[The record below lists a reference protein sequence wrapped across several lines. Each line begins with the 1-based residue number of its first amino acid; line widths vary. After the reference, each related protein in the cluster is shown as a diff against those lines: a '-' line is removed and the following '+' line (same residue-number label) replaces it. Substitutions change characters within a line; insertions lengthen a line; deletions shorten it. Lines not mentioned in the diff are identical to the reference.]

1 MKTVQVNDKKFSLYI
16 SENEIKEQV
25 KKVAADMNEELAGK
39 KPLFLVVLNGAFMFA
54 ADLLREIDIPC
65 EVSFVRVSSYEGT
78 TTTGKVKQL
87 IGLNE
92 NIEGRTLV
100 IVEDIIDS
108 GITMREMLRMLN
120 EKNPADVRVASL
132 FVKPGNLQV
141 ELDIHYRCFD
151 IANDFIVGYGLDYD
165 QEGRNLPDI
174 YKILE

>member
-1 MKTVQVNDKKFSLYI
+1 MKNVQVKDKEFSLYI
-16 SENEIKEQV
+16 SGEKIKKQV
-25 KKVAADMNEELAGK
+25 KRVATAINEELAEK
-39 KPLFLVVLNGAFMFA
+39 RPLFLVVLNGAFMFA

-78 TTTGKVKQL
+78 SSTGNIKEL

-108 GITMREMLRMLN
+108 GITMREMLRMLK

-132 FVKPGNLQV
+132 FVKPDNLKV
-141 ELDIHYRCFD
+141 DLDIHYRCFD

-174 YKILE
+174 YQIVE

>member
-1 MKTVQVNDKKFSLYI
+1 
-16 SENEIKEQV
+16 
-25 KKVAADMNEELAGK
+25 MNEELAGK

-108 GITMREMLRMLN
+108 GITMREMLRMLK

>member
-1 MKTVQVNDKKFSLYI
+1 MKNVQVKDKEFSLYI
-16 SENEIKEQV
+16 SGEKIKKQV
-25 KKVAADMNEELAGK
+25 KRVATAINEELAEK
-39 KPLFLVVLNGAFMFA
+39 RPLFLVVLNGAFMFA

-78 TTTGKVKQL
+78 SSTGNIKEL

-92 NIEGRTLV
+92 NIEGRNLV

-108 GITMREMLRMLN
+108 GITMREMLRMLK

-132 FVKPGNLQV
+132 FVKPDNLKV
-141 ELDIHYRCFD
+141 DLDIHYRCFD

-174 YKILE
+174 YQIVE

>member
-1 MKTVQVNDKKFSLYI
+1 MKTVQVGDRRFSLDI
-16 SENEIKEQV
+16 PSEKIKEQV
-25 KKVAADMNEELAGK
+25 KLVAAAINKDLAGK

-54 ADLLREIDIPC
+54 ADLLREIEIPC

-78 TTTGKVKQL
+78 SSTGKVKEL

-100 IVEDIIDS
+100 VVEDIIDS
-108 GITMREMLRMLN
+108 GITMREMLRMLC

-174 YKILE
+174 YRVCE

>member
-1 MKTVQVNDKKFSLYI
+1 
-16 SENEIKEQV
+16 
-25 KKVAADMNEELAGK
+25 MNEELAGK

>member
-1 MKTVQVNDKKFSLYI
+1 MKIVQVGDKKFSLHI
-16 SENEIKEQV
+16 SEEKIKEQV
-25 KKVAADMNEELAGK
+25 KLAAAAINKDLAGK

-54 ADLLREIDIPC
+54 ADLLREIEIPC

-78 TTTGKVKQL
+78 SSTGNVKEL

-92 NIEGRTLV
+92 DIEGRTLV
-100 IVEDIIDS
+100 VVEDIIDS
-108 GITMREMLRMLN
+108 GITMREMLRMLKD
-120 EKNPADVRVASL
+120 KNPADVRVASL
-132 FVKPGNLQV
+132 FVKPDNLQV

-165 QEGRNLPDI
+165 QEGRNLSDI

>member
-1 MKTVQVNDKKFSLYI
+1 MKIVQVGDKKFSLHI
-16 SENEIKEQV
+16 SEEKIKEQV
-25 KKVAADMNEELAGK
+25 KLAAAAINKDLAGK

-54 ADLLREIDIPC
+54 ADLLREIEIPC

-78 TTTGKVKQL
+78 SSTGNVKEL

-92 NIEGRTLV
+92 DIEGRTLV
-100 IVEDIIDS
+100 VVEDIIDS
-108 GITMREMLRMLN
+108 GITMREMLRMLG
-120 EKNPADVRVASL
+120 EKNPADIRVASL
-132 FVKPGNLQV
+132 FVKPDNLQV

-165 QEGRNLPDI
+165 QEGRNLSDI

>member
-25 KKVAADMNEELAGK
+25 KKVATAMNEELAGK

-78 TTTGKVKQL
+78 TTTGKVKEL
-87 IGLNE
+87 IGLSE

-100 IVEDIIDS
+100 VVEDIIDS
-108 GITMREMLRMLN
+108 GITMREMLRMLK
-120 EKNPADVRVASL
+120 EKNPADIRVASL
-132 FVKPGNLQV
+132 FVKPDNLQV

-165 QEGRNLPDI
+165 QEGRNLSDI

>member
-1 MKTVQVNDKKFSLYI
+1 MND
-16 SENEIKEQV
+16 
-25 KKVAADMNEELAGK
+25 ELAGK

-54 ADLLREIDIPC
+54 ADLLREIHIPC

-78 TTTGKVKQL
+78 TTTGNVKQL

-100 IVEDIIDS
+100 VVEDIIDS

-132 FVKPGNLQV
+132 FVKPDNLQV
-141 ELDIHYRCFD
+141 ELDIHYHCFD

-165 QEGRNLPDI
+165 QEGRNLSDI

>member
-1 MKTVQVNDKKFSLYI
+1 MKIVQVGDKKFSLHI
-16 SENEIKEQV
+16 SEEKIKEQV
-25 KKVAADMNEELAGK
+25 KLAAAAINKDLAGK

-54 ADLLREIDIPC
+54 ADLLREIEIPC

-78 TTTGKVKQL
+78 SSTGNVKEL

-92 NIEGRTLV
+92 DIEGRTLV
-100 IVEDIIDS
+100 VVEDIIDS
-108 GITMREMLRMLN
+108 GITMREMLRMLK

-174 YKILE
+174 YKIVE

>member
-25 KKVAADMNEELAGK
+25 KKVAAGMNEELAGK

-78 TTTGKVKQL
+78 TTTGKVKEL

-100 IVEDIIDS
+100 VVEDIIDS
-108 GITMREMLRMLN
+108 GITMREMLRMLK

>member
-1 MKTVQVNDKKFSLYI
+1 MKNVQVKDKEFSLYI
-16 SENEIKEQV
+16 SGEKIKKQV
-25 KKVAADMNEELAGK
+25 KRVATSINEELAEK
-39 KPLFLVVLNGAFMFA
+39 RPLFLVVLNGAFMFA

-78 TTTGKVKQL
+78 SSTGNIKEL

-108 GITMREMLRMLN
+108 GITMREMLRMLK

-132 FVKPGNLQV
+132 FVKPDNLKV
-141 ELDIHYRCFD
+141 DLDIHYRCFD

-174 YKILE
+174 YQIVE

>member
-1 MKTVQVNDKKFSLYI
+1 MKNVQVKDKEFSLYI
-16 SENEIKEQV
+16 SGEKIKKQV
-25 KKVAADMNEELAGK
+25 KRVATAINEELAEK
-39 KPLFLVVLNGAFMFA
+39 RPLFLVVLNGAFMFA

-78 TTTGKVKQL
+78 SSTGNIKEL

-108 GITMREMLRMLN
+108 GITMREMLRMLK

-132 FVKPGNLQV
+132 FVKPDNLKV
-141 ELDIHYRCFD
+141 DLDIHYLCFD

-174 YKILE
+174 YQIVE

>member
-25 KKVAADMNEELAGK
+25 KKVAAGMNEELAGK

-108 GITMREMLRMLN
+108 GITMREMLRMLK

>member
-25 KKVAADMNEELAGK
+25 KKVAAAMNEELAGK

-78 TTTGKVKQL
+78 TTTGNVKQL

-100 IVEDIIDS
+100 VVEDIIDS
-108 GITMREMLRMLN
+108 GITMREMLRMLKD
-120 EKNPADVRVASL
+120 KNPADVRVASL
-132 FVKPGNLQV
+132 FVKPDNLQV
-141 ELDIHYRCFD
+141 ELDIHYSCFD

-165 QEGRNLPDI
+165 QEGRNLSDI

>member
-25 KKVAADMNEELAGK
+25 KKVAAGMNEELAGK

-108 GITMREMLRMLN
+108 GITMREMLRMLK

-141 ELDIHYRCFD
+141 ELDSHYRCFD

>member
-1 MKTVQVNDKKFSLYI
+1 MRNVQVNDKIFSLYI

-25 KKVAADMNEELAGK
+25 KKVAVAMNEELAGK

-54 ADLLREIDIPC
+54 ADLLREIEIPC

-78 TTTGKVKQL
+78 SSTGEVKEL

-100 IVEDIIDS
+100 VVEDIIDS
-108 GITMREMLRMLN
+108 GVTMREMLRMLK

-132 FVKPGNLQV
+132 FVKPDNLKV
-141 ELDIHYRCFD
+141 NLDIHYRCFD

-174 YKILE
+174 YKISE

>member
-1 MKTVQVNDKKFSLYI
+1 MKTIQVNDKKFSLYI
-16 SENEIKEQV
+16 PENEIKEQV
-25 KKVAADMNEELAGK
+25 KKVAAAMNEELAGK
-39 KPLFLVVLNGAFMFA
+39 KPLFIVVLNGAFMFA

-78 TTTGKVKQL
+78 TTTGNVKEL

-100 IVEDIIDS
+100 VVEDIIDS

-132 FVKPGNLQV
+132 FVKPDNLQV
-141 ELDIHYRCFD
+141 KLDIHYSCFD
-151 IANDFIVGYGLDYD
+151 ISNDFIVGYGLDYD
-165 QEGRNLPDI
+165 QSGRNLSEI
-174 YKILE
+174 YKIQE

>member
-1 MKTVQVNDKKFSLYI
+1 MKNVQVKDKEFSLYI
-16 SENEIKEQV
+16 SEEKIKKQV
-25 KKVAADMNEELAGK
+25 KRVATAINEELAEK
-39 KPLFLVVLNGAFMFA
+39 RPLFLVVLNGAFMFA

-78 TTTGKVKQL
+78 SSTGNIKEL

-108 GITMREMLRMLN
+108 GITMREMLRMLK

-132 FVKPGNLQV
+132 FVKPDNLKV
-141 ELDIHYRCFD
+141 DLDIHYRCFD

-174 YKILE
+174 YQIVE